1 VFDCFKFGA
10 KGMLLGA
17 RDWAITIISPP
28 SPTTTKYACTLGEKP
43 YGGHNLSVGTC
54 GNLTV
59 TNPLQAAESKMKS
72 YGTEI
77 SSLKLEIKEL
87 VEKLETA
94 NTKAQSYDKEARIL
108 EQEKIHLEQRY
119 QSEFERFAEVQERCN
134 HAEKECKRATELAD
148 KARADAVSAQKEK
161 NEFQKLAMERL
172 AQIERAQRHIESL
185 DRQKN
190 NLAGELE
197 RVRVSELDAVSKVS
211 LLEARVEEREK
222 EIESLLK
229 SNNEERAST
238 VKALQDLLEDERKAH
253 SVANKRAED
262 FSLQLEV
269 ARAKLDALQQEFTS
283 VRLNESALD
292 NKLKAASHGKRFRT
306 DNVEMGGGS
315 VQDAVTNDRRVNK
328 RSRSTTSPVMFTQP
342 EDGGSV
348 FKGDDDDNQSQQTDQ
363 EDYKKF
369 TAQKLRQELTKHN
382 FGAELLQLRNNNK
395 KDVLALYEKCVL
407 RKS

>member
-1 VFDCFKFGA
+1 
-10 KGMLLGA
+10 M
-17 RDWAITIISPP
+17 
-28 SPTTTKYACTLGEKP
+28 YACTLGEKY
-43 YGGHNLSVGTC
+43 YGDHNLSICTC
-54 GNLTV
+54 DHLTE
-59 TNPLQAAESKMKS
+59 TSPLQAAESKIQS

-77 SSLKLEIKEL
+77 SSLKLEIKVL

-94 NTKAQSYDKEARIL
+94 NAKAQSYDKEARIL

-134 HAEKECKRATELAD
+134 RSEEECKRATELAD
-148 KARADAVSAQKEK
+148 RARADAVSAQKEK
-161 NEFQKLAMERL
+161 SEFQKLAIERV
-172 AQIERAQRHIESL
+172 AQIERAQRHVESL

-190 NLAGELE
+190 NLASELE

-306 DNVEMGGGS
+306 DNVEMGVGS
-315 VQDAVTNDRRVNK
+315 VQDAGTNGRRVNK
-328 RSRSTTSPVMFTQP
+328 RSRSTTSPVTLTQP

-348 FKGDDDDNQSQQTDQ
+348 FKGDDDDNQSQQIGQ

-369 TAQKLRQELTKHN
+369 TVQKLRQELTKHN
-382 FGAELLQLRNNNK
+382 FGAELLQLRSSNK
-395 KDVLALYEKCVL
+395 KEVLALYEKCFL